1 MENEENTNEEVSEVK
16 GTEGQSVPKDV
27 EMPQSGSYPAGYDT
41 IQQQNGYQ
49 QNDNYQNGYQQNG
62 YQQND
67 NYQNGY
73 YQNGYQQT
81 QMPQGPKPGANAAT
95 GSLICGICS
104 IVFCNCY
111 GLPGIILGII
121 AIVQG
126 NKAISLNGGIPDG
139 TAKGGK
145 ICGIIGLVLGI
156 LYLVVCIFALFF
168 GIAVGFYE
176 NMPSSHI

>member
-1 MENEENTNEEVSEVK
+1 MVIIMENEENKIEEVSEVK
-16 GTEGQSVPKDV
+16 ETEGQSVPQDV

-49 QNDNYQNGYQQNG
+49 QNGYQQNGYQQNG
-62 YQQND
+62 YQ
-67 NYQNGY
+67 QNGY

-95 GSLICGICS
+95 GSMICGICS

-121 AIVQG
+121 AIIQG

-156 LYLVVCIFALFF
+156 LYFIVCILAMFF

>member
-1 MENEENTNEEVSEVK
+1 MVIIMENEENKIEEVSEVK
-16 GTEGQSVPKDV
+16 ETEGQSVPQDV

-49 QNDNYQNGYQQNG
+49 QNGYQQNG
-62 YQQND
+62 YQ
-67 NYQNGY
+67 QNGY

-121 AIVQG
+121 AIIQG

-156 LYLVVCIFALFF
+156 LYFIVCILAMFF
-168 GIAVGFYE
+168 GIAVVFGMTF
-176 NMPSSHI
+176 